1 MMANAPLLDQTFL
14 YNVDVEQA
22 VLGAILVSKGAVL
35 DSVCSILCS
44 SDFYEPVHTAL
55 FEKFMDARELGR
67 VIDIKLTAASL
78 GPDANA
84 PLIGQ
89 TTVGQYVAR
98 LAAEAVTISDA
109 PSYAKLVREL
119 AERRGLKAIGE
130 ELVATAAGANNPAEL
145 AASAIEVLDPVA
157 AKQTG
162 IAQHAVSIHEAGIGT
177 VERMT
182 TALQN
187 PGQITGISTGLRDL
201 DVRTNGLQRGEL
213 AILAGRPGMGKTALA
228 VSIARQAANA
238 GSSALYYSCEMT
250 ADSLAARVIADTCFD
265 DNDPIPYH
273 NIMSGKLS
281 TAQAGRV
288 VDAQRELKFLPLHIE
303 EQAGIS
309 VAQIASRARRHR
321 RMLER
326 TGKSLDLVVVDHM
339 HLVKAS
345 DRYRGNR
352 VNEVTEISGA
362 LKALAKELAVPV
374 LALAQL
380 SRRVEER
387 DDKRPMLADL
397 RDSGS
402 IEQDADLIM
411 FLFREGYYLER
422 ITCGERE
429 KEDKR
434 VARLGQVE
442 NLLEVNIAKQRN
454 GPTEAVKLFCD
465 IACNAVRNYAGGYR

>member
-1 MMANAPLLDQTFL
+1 MANANPAGQEHL
-14 YNVDVEQA
+14 YNVDVEQV
-22 VLGAILVSKGAVL
+22 VLGAILVSKGAAL

-44 SDFYEPVHTAL
+44 SDFYEPVHAAL
-55 FEKFMDARELGR
+55 FEKFMDARSSGR
-67 VIDIKLTAASL
+67 VIDIKLTVASL
-78 GPDANA
+78 GPDAHA

-98 LAAEAVTISDA
+98 LAAEAVTVSDA
-109 PSYAKLVREL
+109 PSYAKVVREL
-119 AERRGLKAIGE
+119 AERRALKAIGE
-130 ELVATAAGANNPAEL
+130 ELAATAAEANNPAEL

-157 AKQTG
+157 ANHSG
-162 IAQHAVSIHEAGIGT
+162 IAQHAVSIHEAGIGA

-182 TALQN
+182 TARQN
-187 PGQITGISTGLRDL
+187 PGQITGISTGLHDL

-213 AILAGRPGMGKTALA
+213 AILAGRPGMGKSALA
-228 VSIARQAANA
+228 ISIARQAANA
-238 GSSALYYSCEMT
+238 GSAALYFSCEMT
-250 ADSLAARVIADTCFD
+250 ADLLAARAIADMCFD
-265 DNDPIPYH
+265 ENDPIPYH
-273 NIMSGKLS
+273 NILSGKLS
-281 TAQAGRV
+281 TAQAERIV
-288 VDAQRELKFLPLHIE
+288 EAQRDLKPLPLHIE

-309 VAQIASRARRHR
+309 VAQIVSRSRRHH

-326 TGKSLDLVVVDHM
+326 AGKSLDLVVIDHM
-339 HLVKAS
+339 HQVKAS

-362 LKALAKELAVPV
+362 LKVLAKELDAPV

-387 DDKRPMLADL
+387 EDKRPTLADL

-434 VARLGQVE
+434 IARLGQVE
-442 NLLEVNIAKQRN
+442 SLLEVNIAKQRN
-454 GPTEAVKLFCD
+454 GPTR
-465 IACNAVRNYAGGYR
+465 ACQALL